1 METIMNRNAFRL
13 FNKNIKL
20 IQGGSRDKV
29 GHVPA
34 DVLLSFWTLFSFV
47 IQKKNYRYNGVILQA
62 L

>member
-13 FNKNIKL
+13 FNKNINL

-47 IQKKNYRYNGVILQA
+47 IQKKN
-62 L
+62 